1 MAILRQRFVNSK
13 GIVGTLIDI
22 LSDGDIDHTET
33 PAGSVPTMTAG
44 YKTVLTI
51 T

>member
-33 PAGSVPTMTAG
+33 VPTMTAG